1 MQTKGGI
8 YMLNPDEIREG
19 KEITETIKK
28 LSETGK
34 IYVNIFAA
42 GILAAE
48 NLQNKEEESKDAS

>member
-1 MQTKGGI
+1 
-8 YMLNPDEIREG
+8 MLNPEEIREG